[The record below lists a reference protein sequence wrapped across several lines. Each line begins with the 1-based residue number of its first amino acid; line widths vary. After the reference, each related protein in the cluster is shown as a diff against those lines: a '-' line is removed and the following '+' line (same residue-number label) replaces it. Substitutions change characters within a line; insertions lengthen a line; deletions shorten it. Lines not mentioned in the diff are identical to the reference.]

1 MSQST
6 RQRLLEAGK
15 KLFAKKGYHRT
26 TIEDITKEA
35 GVSHGTFYVYFK
47 SKKEFFLEILREIRE
62 LILSTLNTGIKE
74 KSSEKFF
81 LDSFKELL
89 KEKEIIKIFFFEAMC
104 SDKDFINFYF
114 ESKRLFIEKIEEFLK
129 LSGKKECKL
138 YAGIIHGY
146 AKHLFEESILTNREV
161 LKEWEKFLKRFSLL

>member
-15 KLFAKKGYHRT
+15 KLFAQKGYHKT

-47 SKKEFFLEILREIRE
+47 SKKEFFLELLKQIRE

-114 ESKRLFIEKIEEFLK
+114 ESKRLFIEKIEEFLR
-129 LSGKKECKL
+129 LSGKKEYKL
-138 YAGIIHGY
+138 YAG
-146 AKHLFEESILTNREV
+146 
-161 LKEWEKFLKRFSLL
+161 